1 MKFAIPQ
8 FFNFFGHNC
17 ANNLGLT
24 VAGNVVIKI
33 GGDTTNFC
41 Q

>member
-8 FFNFFGHNC
+8 FFNFFGHNRP
-17 ANNLGLT
+17 NNLGLT

>member
-8 FFNFFGHNC
+8 VFNFLGHNC

-33 GGDTTNFC
+33 GGDTTNFS